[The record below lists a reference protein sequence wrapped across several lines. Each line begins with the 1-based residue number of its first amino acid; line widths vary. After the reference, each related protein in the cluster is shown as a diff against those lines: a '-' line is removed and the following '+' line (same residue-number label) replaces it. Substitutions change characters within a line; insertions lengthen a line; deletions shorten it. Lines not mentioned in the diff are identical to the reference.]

1 MNKLSTAIAFIFGA
15 GVGSAATWYFLK
27 QKNEA
32 ILEKEKESYKT
43 YYEKKVAELNPEPE
57 TVSDPDPQQPDE
69 ATLKR
74 LRNKDDISKYVKN
87 IKQYTNYS
95 DIHTVEES
103 SVVTE
108 PEEETYSEM
117 PYVIPPEEFDE
128 LEGYNTI
135 SLLYFSDEVLT
146 DDDYSIIENVE
157 ETIGKD
163 SLNTFG
169 RYEDDSVY
177 VRNDR
182 LKCDYEILKDERRFA
197 DIGTARLING
207 LD

>member
-15 GVGSAATWYFLK
+15 GIGSAATWYFLK
-27 QKNEA
+27 NKYEA
-32 ILEKEKESYKT
+32 ILNEEKESYKN
-43 YYEKKVAELNPEPE
+43 YYEKKVAELTPEAE
-57 TVSDPDPQQPDE
+57 SQQPDE

-74 LRNKDDISKYVKN
+74 LRNKDDISKYVEK
-87 IKQYTNYS
+87 IKPYTNYS
-95 DIHTVEES
+95 DIKPEEPSTVAAPEDEES
-103 SVVTE
+103 
-108 PEEETYSEM
+108 YSER

-146 DDDYSIIENVE
+146 DDDYSIIENVDD
-157 ETIGKD
+157 IVGKD
-163 SLNTFG
+163 SLETFG

-182 LKCDYEILKDERRFA
+182 LKCDYEILKDERRFE
-197 DIGTARLING
+197 DIRVARLRNG

>member
-1 MNKLSTAIAFIFGA
+1 MNRLTNVITFIFGVC
-15 GVGSAATWYFLK
+15 VGSAATWYFLK

-32 ILEKEKESYKT
+32 ILEEEKESYKK
-43 YYEKKVAELNPEPE
+43 YYEKKVAELNSEPE
-57 TVSDPDPQQPDE
+57 TVSDSDPQQPDE

-95 DIHTVEES
+95 DIPTVE
-103 SVVTE
+103 E
-108 PEEETYSEM
+108 PEEESYSEI

-128 LEGYNTI
+128 IEGYNTI
-135 SLLYFSDEVLT
+135 GLSYFADEVLT

-157 ETIGKD
+157 DIVGKD
-163 SLNTFG
+163 SLKTFG

-182 LKCDYEILKDERRFA
+182 LKCDYEILKDERRFE
-197 DIGTARLING
+197 DIKLARLRNG

>member
-1 MNKLSTAIAFIFGA
+1 MNKLSTAVAFIFGA
-15 GVGSAATWYFLK
+15 GIGSAATWYFLK
-27 QKNEA
+27 SKYETISNE
-32 ILEKEKESYKT
+32 EKESYKN
-43 YYEKKVAELNPEPE
+43 YYEKKLAELNSESKE
-57 TVSDPDPQQPDE
+57 ESQQPDE

-74 LRNKDDISKYVKN
+74 LRNKDDISKYVEK
-87 IKQYTNYS
+87 IKPYTNYS
-95 DIHTVEES
+95 DISTTEEPSTVAA
-103 SVVTE
+103 
-108 PEEETYSEM
+108 PEEEESYSER

-135 SLLYFSDEVLT
+135 SLLYFADEVLT

-157 ETIGKD
+157 ETVGKD
-163 SLNTFG
+163 SLKTFG

-182 LKCDYEILKDERRFA
+182 LKCDYEILKDERRFE
-197 DIGTARLING
+197 DIKLARMRNG